1 MIHPKSG
8 LLQLA
13 AMLTQRGI
21 SKLVVSPGSRNAP
34 VVSVLCKLEGMEC
47 FTVVDE
53 RSAGF
58 FALGMAQQSGEPVA
72 LSCTSGTAVLNYGP
86 AVAEAFY
93 QRIPLLLLTADRPPE
108 WVDQADGQ
116 TIRQNRVFEL
126 HVRKSVSL
134 PADVNTMDDLWH
146 AGRLC
151 SEALNALNWPV
162 AGPVHI
168 NLPFREPLY
177 NLPETLLTAPKD
189 IRVAKGAFMP
199 DHSELEF
206 LAEQWNR
213 SRRKMILV
221 GQMMPDDRI
230 QQALERLSDDPS
242 VVVLTETTSNVH
254 NPRFVSVIDRSL
266 SLMPDPAD
274 FYPDLLITIGGQVV
288 SKRIKAFLRK
298 AEGLQH
304 WHIDPAEVHPDT
316 YQQLRLSIPA
326 QPSVF
331 LPLFAGVAVPQQ
343 SGYTERWQKLQQM
356 SRQLHEHYLSRCGF
370 ADLKVFELIFRNLP
384 EDYDIQLSNSTPVRY
399 AQLFEHPEGR
409 RQFANRGTSGIDGNV
424 STAAGAAYASQ
435 KPTLLITGDLAF
447 FYDTNGLWHKHI
459 SPELRIIVVHNG
471 GGGIFRFIDG
481 PSDSGLL
488 ERFFEASHQTSVG
501 GIAQTFG
508 LDYYYADNEQDFE
521 GQLAQFFAPA
531 NRPAIFEVRTPSAK
545 SASMLKCYFKFLT
558 ENRPEYDV

>member
-21 SKLVVSPGSRNAP
+21 RKLVVSPGSRNAP
-34 VVSVLCKLEGMEC
+34 VVSVLCRLAGMEC

-86 AVAEAFY
+86 AVAEAYY

-134 PADVNTMDDLWH
+134 PAEVNTMDDLWH

-177 NLPETLLTAPKD
+177 NLPKTLSTAPKD

-206 LAEQWNR
+206 LADQWNL

-221 GQMMPDDRI
+221 GQMMPDEKIQLELDRL
-230 QQALERLSDDPS
+230 ADDPS

-266 SLMPDPAD
+266 SLMTDPSD
-274 FYPDLLITIGGQVV
+274 YYPDMLITIGGQVV

-298 AEGLQH
+298 AEDLQH
-304 WHIDPAEVHPDT
+304 WHIDPVEVHPDT
-316 YQQLRLSIPA
+316 YQHLRLSIPA

-331 LPLFAGVAVPQQ
+331 LPLFTGVAVPQR
-343 SGYTERWQKLQQM
+343 SDFADRWHKLQQM
-356 SRQLHEHYLSRCGF
+356 SRHLHENYLSRCGF

-384 EDYDIQLSNSTPVRY
+384 EDYDLQLSNSTPVRY
-399 AQLFEHPEGR
+399 AQLFEHPKGR

-424 STAAGAAYASQ
+424 STAAGAAYAS
-435 KPTLLITGDLAF
+435 KNHTLLITGDLAF
-447 FYDTNGLWHKHI
+447 FYDTNGLWHKHL
-459 SPELRIIVVHNG
+459 SPKLRIIVVHNG

-488 ERFFEASHQTSVG
+488 ERFFEASHQTGVG

-508 LDYYYADNEQDFE
+508 IEYYYADDEQGFE
-521 GQLAQFFAPA
+521 DQLAHFFAPA
-531 NRPAIFEVRTPSAK
+531 DRPAIFEVRTPSAK

-558 ENRPEYDV
+558 ENRPKNDA